1 MYYVYD
7 DTYKAS
13 IKEFRSINKSKLC
26 NTNSKQYVLDI
37 RNARARGEQLTEC
50 YESKYKEK
58 MSIWVFKDIW
68 YKRIYSYIEPTIE
81 DSGIKNKRSYKRNV
95 PVIQYS
101 KDGKFIKNFDGI
113 IDALLEIKG
122 EYNKNMVS
130 NIYRN
135 CLGESKSAYGYVW
148 KFNNCND

>member
-1 MYYVYD
+1 M
-7 DTYKAS
+7 
-13 IKEFRSINKSKLC
+13 
-26 NTNSKQYVLDI
+26 
-37 RNARARGEQLTEC
+37 
-50 YESKYKEK
+50 
-58 MSIWVFKDIW
+58 VFKDIW

>member
-58 MSIWVFKDIW
+58 MSIWYLK
-68 YKRIYSYIEPTIE
+68 IY
-81 DSGIKNKRSYKRNV
+81 GIR
-95 PVIQYS
+95 
-101 KDGKFIKNFDGI
+101 
-113 IDALLEIKG
+113 
-122 EYNKNMVS
+122 
-130 NIYRN
+130 
-135 CLGESKSAYGYVW
+135 ESILI
-148 KFNNCND
+148 